1 MSGVRYPIP
10 TVREVLDAF
19 PRPAEVTIKQIRAR
33 FGCSNHSAREL
44 RDLVHRITAERGT
57 DHVAEV
63 MREHRMS
70 ESEARDFIAFCEA
83 CPC

>member
-1 MSGVRYPIP
+1 MSAIRGP
-10 TVREVLDAF
+10 TPFVSEVLAAF
-19 PRPAEVTIKQIRAR
+19 PRPAEVTIKQIRDR
-33 FGCSNHSAREL
+33 FGCRYHTAREL
-44 RDLVHRITAERGT
+44 RDLVWRIASERNT